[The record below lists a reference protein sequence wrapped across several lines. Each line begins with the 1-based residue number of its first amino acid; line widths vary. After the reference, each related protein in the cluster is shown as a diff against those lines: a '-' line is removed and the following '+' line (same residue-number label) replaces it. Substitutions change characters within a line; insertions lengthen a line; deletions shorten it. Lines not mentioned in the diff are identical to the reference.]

1 MINHFVLASCLS
13 FGFMISQMAMG
24 QESLPISD
32 SNLPDVGSAK
42 IGSTEVGSA
51 VPGYAVAQ
59 VSQSKPGS
67 PRINTGTTK
76 PLQKSTAGAAK
87 ASPKK
92 KSNKEWESARKLFQ
106 AKNYKQAAVSF
117 YQISKR
123 SSDPLQKRR
132 AKYFLGVSL
141 YKMNMKQV
149 AAFPFVD
156 LVRSGEGLEKK
167 KSFDYIVMIADEL
180 GEPSLLNYSLN
191 HIKQDELSEI
201 AKSIFLGRLG
211 EMSLNRGQIP
221 EAKNYFEKALELK
234 KNENSL
240 IYRLGLTE
248 LLAKNPEKG
257 AARFAQLVDKL
268 QNRPLPDLQRGLAI
282 MGQARSFYQA
292 KRWAEATELYRQI
305 PKDHPL
311 YRQSLMELSW
321 SLFRGGQFR
330 SALSPLRT
338 LHTPFYENFYDPESL
353 LLHGTILL
361 FVCHYDEI
369 ESIIKSFD
377 DNYYPAFTKIQEWIE
392 TNRSEEDFY
401 LEVVKTKKTLAEMKV
416 KGDGKIENSLPFF
429 VMRTI
434 LEEPDIKTLADYLD
448 KISKERKSLEK
459 IYSKTSLWPYGR
471 QILDGRKKSV
481 QKVLGKIVKDRLDSK
496 LQEFH
501 EFVTQFEFL
510 KYEAI
515 NGQRTTLKEK
525 IATDDSS
532 GGQIDKEL
540 DRDYFVDNGFRFW
553 PFEGEYWRDEIG
565 NYQNV
570 GVNRCEK

>member
-1 MINHFVLASCLS
+1 MTVKIKFNIWMKSILIFTVSAL
-13 FGFMISQMAMG
+13 MISPAWAQSPAKKT
-24 QESLPISD
+24 S
-32 SNLPDVGSAK
+32 SA
-42 IGSTEVGSA
+42 
-51 VPGYAVAQ
+51 
-59 VSQSKPGS
+59 KPGS
-67 PRINTGTTK
+67 PQINTGKTR
-76 PLQKSTAGAAK
+76 PLQKSKGA
-87 ASPKK
+87 PRKK
-92 KSNKEWESARKLFQ
+92 TSREWENARKLFQ

-123 SSDPLQKRR
+123 SKDPLQKRR
-132 AKYFLGVSL
+132 AKYFLAVSL

-191 HIKQDELSEI
+191 HIKQDELSDT
-201 AKSIFLGRLG
+201 ARAIFLGRLG
-211 EMSLNRGQIP
+211 EASLNRGQIP
-221 EAKNYFEKALELK
+221 EAQNYFERALELK

-240 IYRLGLTE
+240 LYQLAMTE

-257 AARFAQLVDKL
+257 AARFGQLVDKL
-268 QNRPLPDLQRGLAI
+268 QNRPPQDLQKGLAI
-282 MGQARSFYQA
+282 LGQARSFYQG
-292 KRWAEATELYRQI
+292 KRWSEAIELYRQV

-321 SLFRGGQFR
+321 ALFRGGQFR

-361 FVCHYDEI
+361 FICHYDEI
-369 ESIIKSFD
+369 QSIIKSFD
-377 DNYYPAFTKIQEWIE
+377 DNYYPAFTKIQEWLE
-392 TNRSEEDFY
+392 TSRSEEDYY
-401 LEVVKTKKTLAEMKV
+401 LEVVKTRKTLAEMKAR
-416 KGDGKIENSLPFF
+416 GQGKVENSLPFF

-434 LEEPDIKTLADYLD
+434 LEEPDIKNLAEYLD
-448 KISKERKSLEK
+448 KINKERKAVER
-459 IYSKTSLWPYGR
+459 IYSKTSLGPYGR
-471 QILDGRKKSV
+471 QILEGRKRNI
-481 QKVLGKIVKDRLDSK
+481 QKVLGRLFKERLETK

-525 IATDDSS
+525 IATEDGQGS
-532 GGQIDKEL
+532 QIDREL
-540 DRDYFVDNGFRFW
+540 GRDYFVDNGYRFW